1 MRGPLA
7 LCCVLTLIACPP
19 PNSGGVFLNLQ
30 LDHTVVN
37 DGTTLLGNIS
47 FSTVNT
53 VDVGAAAL
61 SLSSSIG
68 ELSPLK
74 ATLTTGQVV
83 QVTYSCDLAS
93 HHDCLGQ
100 AVITGVLD
108 TATNEHAVA
117 TTTVQVLEPD
127 DGSVRDFDGGLCGV
141 GINEPGP
148 TASCCFDPNTNDA
161 PGCGWVQAQP
171 EVPFAV
177 PLVTADGGQAF
188 TPVVFSIPSFS
199 TCSGHPTVHGGDGGV
214 LGWSCRGYGVDANSG
229 AWKMLVEGTCSDSDD
244 FIAQQVCPRLNA
256 GGFGNAAYVM
266 TNVALTG
273 VGTAVPTAG
282 AFLVFQP

>member
-1 MRGPLA
+1 
-7 LCCVLTLIACPP
+7 LILVACPQA
-19 PNSGGVFLNLQ
+19 NSGGVVLTLQ
-30 LDHTVVN
+30 LDHTVID

-68 ELSPLK
+68 DLTPLK
-74 ATLTTGQVV
+74 STLTEGEIL
-83 QVTYSCDLAS
+83 QVTYSCDLAT

-127 DGSVRDFDGGLCGV
+127 DGSVRDFDGGLCAV
-141 GINEPGP
+141 GLTEPGP
-148 TASCCFDPNTNDA
+148 AASCCFDPHTNDA

-171 EVPFAV
+171 EVPFTV

-188 TPVVFSIPSFS
+188 TQVVFSIPAFS

-214 LGWSCRGYGVDANSG
+214 LGWSCRGYGVDVTG
-229 AWKMLVEGTCSDSDD
+229 AWQMLIERSCSDADD
-244 FIAQQVCPRLNA
+244 FLAQQVCPRLNA
-256 GGFGNAAYVM
+256 GGFVNAAYVM
-266 TNVALTG
+266 TNLALPG
-273 VGTAVPTAG
+273 VGAAAPTTG